1 MNVSVQSTV
10 SSALLSIGEAS
21 ERFNVHPNTL
31 RHNAAAGK
39 LKVFTLPSGHRRF
52 AESDLLAWLGYEQGN
67 GEGENKGASTSQPV
81 KIAKVI
87 RVSSYAQSVK
97 QGNAETSSLENQS
110 VRCDEFIKERFG
122 DNVEV
127 TEYCRAISGTQPLC
141 RNGKLSVPFAA
152 GWGGC
157 PSFLGRGWTEVFGIW
172 ISMHSVAS
180 YVTK

>member
-1 MNVSVQSTV
+1 MNAYGQSTV
-10 SSALLSIGEAS
+10 SPTLLSIGEAS
-21 ERFNVHPNTL
+21 ERFNVHRNTL
-31 RHNAAAGK
+31 RHNASAGK

-52 AESDLLAWLGYEQGN
+52 AVDDLMSWLGRNEQEK
-67 GEGENKGASTSQPV
+67 GEGDNKGASTSQPV

-127 TEYCRAISGTQPLC
+127 TEYSRCASGLNFENET
-141 RNGKLSVPFAA
+141 
-152 GWGGC
+152 
-157 PSFLGRGWTEVFGIW
+157 FLLLI
-172 ISMHSVAS
+172 
-180 YVTK
+180 